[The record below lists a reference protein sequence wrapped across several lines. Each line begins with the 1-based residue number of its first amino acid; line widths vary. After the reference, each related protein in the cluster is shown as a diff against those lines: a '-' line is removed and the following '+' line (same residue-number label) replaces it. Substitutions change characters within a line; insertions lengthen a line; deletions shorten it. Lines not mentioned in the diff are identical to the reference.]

1 MKKIILLMLSLICIL
16 LLASCNFQEQL
27 EQMSNDL
34 KSEIIDVMGP
44 YIEKN
49 TDTDSDSDKYS
60 DEVLDNDTQSRPS
73 DIQSDIP
80 SDTNNTTDIPSDV
93 PSDTVIDSDSNET
106 PDDPIIPDEPVI
118 PDYIVLEREKY
129 PLNKYMG
136 LDIFRVGNKFKDG
149 EYKFRTAYGYGR
161 YETTLDDLM
170 GANPLTYFT
179 ISGMESNVHIGF
191 DLSKTKLEAGENEIA
206 FSEVASSI
214 HEFAKRYCNNSL
226 TSNLKRIEIGTSPD
240 TSISAKDY
248 ALLLNLIYD
257 NNCKQNGYDVDNPG
271 TTFINPYIRL
281 ITGKMSS
288 YNLPYI
294 KELMNEIELGRDD
307 DFLPIGGW
315 SFSVNTE
322 GKNPEEVFLK
332 NQGLKDIIAYR
343 NENYD
348 SIEILLSDF
357 SWDTVNTASGIY
369 VAPNDTYTSEEL
381 QASYILRSFLILQ
394 GMGVDKASYDALNDT
409 ETQGNGI
416 IDKNG
421 NKKLSFTM
429 LEYFKTKMNGA
440 YFVETVRNGE
450 NNVYAYKF
458 ETEEGKTIL
467 ALWSTGT
474 GYYSIN
480 STVNDKITV
489 STYDKENFYVD
500 TMYQIS
506 GGFTITLNQTVTFV
520 EY

>member
-1 MKKIILLMLSLICIL
+1 MKKIILLTMMLICIL
-16 LLASCNFQEQL
+16 LLASCNIQEQL
-27 EQMSNDL
+27 EQMSENL

-44 YIEKN
+44 YIEKD
-49 TDTDSDSDKYS
+49 TDTDTGVIT
-60 DEVLDNDTQSRPS
+60 DEVLDNDTQSKPT
-73 DIQSDIP
+73 DIPTDIP
-80 SDTNNTTDIPSDV
+80 SDTSPDTSDIPSE
-93 PSDTVIDSDSNET
+93 PTT
-106 PDDPIIPDEPVI
+106 PDEPTVPDEPIVPDEPVI
-118 PDYIVLEREKY
+118 PDYVVLEREKY

-161 YETTLDDLM
+161 YETTLVDLM

-179 ISGMESNVHIGF
+179 ISGMESNVHIDF
-191 DLSKTKLEAGENEIA
+191 DLSKTKLDAGEGEVS
-206 FSEVASSI
+206 FSDVASSI
-214 HEFAKRYCNNSL
+214 HEFAEKYCNNSI
-226 TSNLKRIEIGTSPD
+226 TSNLKRMEIGTSPD

-248 ALLLNLIYD
+248 ALLLNIIYD
-257 NNCKQNGYDVDNPG
+257 NNCKQNGYDVVNPG

-322 GKNPEEVFLK
+322 GKSPEEIFLN
-332 NQGLKDIIAYR
+332 NQSLKDVITYR
-343 NENYD
+343 NESYN

-357 SWDTVNTASGIY
+357 SWDTINTESPIY
-369 VAPNDTYTSEEL
+369 LSPNDNYTSEEL
-381 QASYILRSFLILQ
+381 QASYILRTFLILQ

-440 YFVETVRNGE
+440 YFVEAIKNGE

-458 ETEEGKTIL
+458 ETEDGKTIL
-467 ALWSTGT
+467 ALWSTDT

-480 STVNDKITV
+480 STQDQKLIV
-489 STYDKENFYVD
+489 STYDKENLYVD
-500 TMYQIS
+500 TSYQID
-506 GGFTITLNQTVTFV
+506 GGFTLTLNQTVTFV